1 MKEAEESE
9 EYRAKLI
16 AGELWKKEM
25 LQLEGTLYLKRLFT
39 IQKYESPYLLP
50 EKRNSG
56 YKKEG
61 KEEDSSG
68 PDFQEN
74 LGKTHYITD
83 FSILQINTLYLTDF
97 FSPHPAACNHA
108 STVVK

>member
-1 MKEAEESE
+1 MHSFLQLFVIPPGFFIVQNIGKSQIDCTVFLNVTLNPCVTNE
-9 EYRAKLI
+9 K
-16 AGELWKKEM
+16 GGKKE
-25 LQLEGTLYLKRLFT
+25 QKR
-39 IQKYESPYLLP
+39 
-50 EKRNSG
+50 

-74 LGKTHYITD
+74 LGKTHYTTG

-97 FSPHPAACNHA
+97 FSSHSAACNHA